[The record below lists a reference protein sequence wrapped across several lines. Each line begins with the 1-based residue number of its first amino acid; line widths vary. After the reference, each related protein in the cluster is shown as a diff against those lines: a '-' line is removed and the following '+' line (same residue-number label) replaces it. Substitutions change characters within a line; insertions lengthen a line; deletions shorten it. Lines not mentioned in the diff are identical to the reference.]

1 MIYCNKLSS
10 CEVYPPQIVQI
21 SVYLINISEVKVE
34 KNTLLVNLT
43 PLLFCKLV
51 KTFK

>member
-1 MIYCNKLSS
+1 MIYCSKLSS

-34 KNTLLVNLT
+34 KKYLVGEFDTSSFL
-43 PLLFCKLV
+43 
-51 KTFK
+51 